1 LISAT
6 YPTLKKKTAST
17 VGRRIW
23 SAAWRMNSIR
33 SSGESGNRNEE
44 AMSLPVSI
52 LSILKRAKSDSEN
65 LRLGDETW
73 KVQRIEPV
81 FKEKMFEE
89 AD

>member
-1 LISAT
+1 MVSSLENE
-6 YPTLKKKTAST
+6 LDT
-17 VGRRIW
+17 VKRRIREQERRGYE
-23 SAAWRMNSIR
+23 SAGFDLI
-33 SSGESGNRNEE
+33 
-44 AMSLPVSI
+44 
-52 LSILKRAKSDSEN
+52 ILKRAKSDSEN